1 MVTTDGDSRRVH
13 APAHTR
19 MTERTWE
26 HFLVQQVTD
35 GVIVIGAGDNILQ
48 FNPAAEA
55 IFRISASE
63 VLGTSV
69 GQFVPERFREHHGEL
84 VTAFLD
90 SESAPR
96 EMLNREPVPAL
107 RADGEEFFADIALVP
122 LTIDGAPAAACV
134 VRDVTRRLDAEAAN
148 LQAER
153 LESLRILSA
162 GLAHD
167 FNNILTTIMGNAEYA
182 MIEVG
187 DDSPAYLALHDIKQ
201 AGARAAEM
209 VQQML
214 RFAGRSEVELEHVD
228 VGPVV
233 LEMCR
238 LLQPSLRHGINLATD
253 VPAHSPCVLADHTS
267 IRQIVM
273 NLVMN
278 AAEAIGSGHGSIIVA
293 VAEKSPDRRTLRGFR
308 GLPASIAGPFVAISV
323 TDDGPG
329 MDRATRDR
337 IFDPFFSTK
346 FAGRGLGLASVLGI
360 IRSLKGGIR
369 VTSERGAGTRFDV
382 ILPACTPTD
391 APLPSATQPGRQASP
406 L

>member
-1 MVTTDGDSRRVH
+1 MVTTRGERRLEL
-13 APAHTR
+13 ASGHTR

-35 GVIVIGAGDNILQ
+35 GIIVVGAGDRILE

-69 GQFVPERFREHHGEL
+69 NQFVPERFHPHHGDL
-84 VTAFLD
+84 IAGFLD
-90 SESAPR
+90 AENGPR
-96 EMLNREPVPAL
+96 EMLNREPVPAV

-122 LTIDGAPAAACV
+122 LVMDGAPAAACV
-134 VRDVTRRLDAEAAN
+134 VRDVTRRIDAEAAA
-148 LQAER
+148 LQADR
-153 LESLRILSA
+153 LESLRMLSA

-167 FNNILTTIMGNAEYA
+167 FNNILATMMGNAEYA

-187 DDSPAYLALHDIKQ
+187 DDSPAYLALSDIKQ
-201 AGARAAEM
+201 AGKRAAEM

-214 RFAGRSEVELEHVD
+214 RFAGRVDAAPERVE

-233 LEMCR
+233 IEMCR
-238 LLQPSLRHGINLATD
+238 LLRPSLQPGVALVTD
-253 VPAHSPCVLADHTS
+253 IPADSPCVLADHTS

-278 AAEAIGSGHGSIIVA
+278 AAEAIGSGNGQVVVSISSKP
-293 VAEKSPDRRTLRGFR
+293 AERRGTRGFTA
-308 GLPASIAGPFVAISV
+308 LSPSAPGPFVCISV
-323 TDDGPG
+323 SDDGPG
-329 MDRATRDR
+329 MDKATRDR
-337 IFDPFFSTK
+337 IFAPFFSTK

-360 IRSLKGGIR
+360 ARSLNGGIR
-369 VTSERGAGTRFDV
+369 VTSEPGKGTRFDV
-382 ILPACTPTD
+382 ALPACVATD
-391 APLPSATQPGRQASP
+391 GPLPSARQPGLQSSLR
-406 L
+406 